1 MKPIKYVCK
10 HMIYV
15 HVLKHNCPQCGKQL
29 KVRYESKIVNS
40 NSEEAKNYNFSSGGG
55 DYILS
60 GDVDFRVPYFF
71 CLTCQRR
78 LSIDDIM
85 HIEKQSKSVC
95 KAK

>member
-40 NSEEAKNYNFSSGGG
+40 NSEEAKIITFHLVVGIIFYLAMLIFVYLIFLPNMSTALFN
-55 DYILS
+55 
-60 GDVDFRVPYFF
+60 
-71 CLTCQRR
+71 
-78 LSIDDIM
+78 
-85 HIEKQSKSVC
+85 
-95 KAK
+95 